1 MSKIVKVKIKNFR
14 GISELE
20 FELDSNRN
28 LICIIGRGDSGKSTV
43 LEAIS
48 LALAP
53 RWNISIH
60 DTDYNNC
67 DPSNIIEIEVTLIDF
82 PKSFL
87 HHDKYG
93 LALRAYDHSK
103 NSVVEVQD
111 ADNENSE
118 QAITIRLTI
127 SSDNEPSWNV
137 INVNSEKK
145 IGWKDRAEINC
156 FLISDY
162 IDNQFTWSQGL
173 PLIKAKN
180 LHSNKDPVD
189 TGAILDALRDARKT
203 LEVSGFPELL
213 ETTQQVIKKSKEIGL
228 NVSELKTS
236 LDLKELARRDDRL
249 TLHDDLIPLRLKGKG
264 SKRML
269 SIAIQSLL
277 VNEGGI
283 LLVDEIE
290 QGLEPDRVKYLS
302 SYLNNSEN
310 GQVFITS
317 HSRDVIQEI
326 GNSPL
331 LLLSRNLTGKIV
343 KKPLANDDDELLK
356 LVRSCPEA
364 FYSRKIILCE
374 GRTEVGICR
383 SIENFILEND
393 GPPLSFFDCSIID
406 AEGSNQ
412 VKRLENLKGLFKIC
426 WFCDSDVEA
435 DNLAKKEFSDSEI
448 KIIDCDNGL
457 NIEQQMIKDMPWGGI
472 KEILNQA
479 RNKNID
485 RFNNIFPE
493 YSKTLIENIE
503 ENDNERLKIITSIK
517 SLVSTKKKK
526 ENQDP
531 TTPFNFFKDIYGGE
545 FLGEL
550 VFKYWNKMD
559 DKCITRTNFDNII
572 EWIKK

>member
-1 MSKIVKVKIKNFR
+1 MSKIVRVGIKNFR

-28 LICIIGRGDSGKSTV
+28 LVCIIGRGDSGKSTV

-53 RWNISIH
+53 KWNVAVH

-67 DPSNIIEIEVTLIDF
+67 NPNNIIEIEVSLIDF

-93 LALRAYDHSK
+93 LALRAYDHTV
-103 NSVVEVQD
+103 NGVVEVQD

-118 QAITIRLTI
+118 PAITIKLTI
-127 SSDNEPSWNV
+127 NSDNEPSWNV
-137 INVNSEKK
+137 VNVNGDKT

-156 FLISDY
+156 FLLSDY

-189 TGAILDALRDARKT
+189 TGAILDALRNARKT
-203 LEVSGFPELL
+203 LEELGFPELQ
-213 ETTQQVIKKSKEIGL
+213 ETTQQVIQKSKEIGL
-228 NVSELKTS
+228 NVNGLNTS
-236 LDLKELARRDDRL
+236 LDLKELVRRDDRL
-249 TLHDDLIPLRLKGKG
+249 TLHDNLIPLRLKGKG

-277 VNEGGI
+277 VHEGGI

-290 QGLEPDRVKYLS
+290 QGLEPDRVKFLS

-326 GNSPL
+326 GSSPL
-331 LLLSRNLTGKIV
+331 LLLSKDITGKIV
-343 KKPLANDDDELLK
+343 KKPLANDDEELLK
-356 LVRSCPEA
+356 LVRACPEA

-374 GRTEVGICR
+374 GRTEMGICR
-383 SIENFILEND
+383 TIENSILENE
-393 GPPLSFFDCSIID
+393 GSPLSFFDCSVVD

-412 VKRLENLKGLFKIC
+412 VQRLENLKELFEIC
-426 WFCDSDVEA
+426 WFCDSDVEK
-435 DNLAKKEFSDSEI
+435 DNQAKESFSDFGI
-448 KIIDCDNGL
+448 KVIDCEDGL
-457 NIEQQMIKDMPWGGI
+457 NIEQQIIKDMPWAGV
-472 KEILNQA
+472 KEILNRA
-479 RNKNID
+479 RSKNID
-485 RFNNIFPE
+485 IFINVFPE
-493 YSKTLIENIE
+493 YRQISTEDIE
-503 ENDNERLKIITSIK
+503 ETDDERIKIITSIK
-517 SLVSTKKKK
+517 SEVRTGKKKG
-526 ENQDP
+526 NGGPATRFD
-531 TTPFNFFKDIYGGE
+531 FFKDIYGGE
-545 FLGEL
+545 FFGAL
-550 VFKYWNKMD
+550 VFKYWDEINEESQTK
-559 DKCITRTNFDNII
+559 TNFKNLI